1 MPKQLNIIVNGK
13 GGVGKSFFATNFVQ
27 YLKDQQIEHRAIDT
41 DNENSTL
48 KRFHREAE
56 FINIEKVQEIDLLFS
71 CLETS
76 SLVVVDCRAA
86 STDIFLDYFR
96 EVRVFELLELLAA
109 SLTVV
114 SPVNHEADSV
124 EQVKIIADALGGKC
138 RYVIVRNQA
147 HSEQFKIYDNSRTRS
162 RVLDELAGCEIIMPR
177 LYDWL
182 VTGLNETN
190 LPMSTAIAQSDFS
203 LVDRQRLKNW
213 QALFYEQIELAR
225 DLLVP
230 GSEQAKGSGKG
241 RKKIAQSAE
250 APAGATP

>member
-56 FINIEKVQEIDLLFS
+56 FINIDKVQEIDLLFAS
-71 CLETS
+71 LEAS

-96 EVRVFELLELLAA
+96 EVRVFELLEMLGA

-147 HSEQFKIYDNSRTRS
+147 HSEQFRIYDNSRTRT
-162 RVLDELAGCEIIMPR
+162 RLLEEFAGREILMPK

-190 LPMSTAIAQSDFS
+190 LSMSAAIAGSEFS

-213 QALFYEQIELAR
+213 QALFYEQIDLAR
-225 DLLVP
+225 DFLLP
-230 GSEQAKGSGKG
+230 GTEQAKAKG
-241 RKKIAQSAE
+241 RKKPAPSSE
-250 APAGATP
+250 APATTAP

>member
-56 FINIEKVQEIDLLFS
+56 FINIDKVQEIDLLFAS
-71 CLETS
+71 LEAS

-96 EVRVFELLELLAA
+96 EVRVFELLEMLGA

-147 HSEQFKIYDNSRTRS
+147 HSEQFRIYDNSRTRT
-162 RVLDELAGCEIIMPR
+162 RVLEELAGREIVMPK

-190 LPMSTAIAQSDFS
+190 LSMSAAIAGSDFN

-213 QALFYEQIELAR
+213 QALFYEQIDLAR
-225 DLLVP
+225 DLLLP
-230 GSEQAKGSGKG
+230 GSEQARGSGKG
-241 RKKIAQSAE
+241 RKKATPSAE
-250 APAGATP
+250 APAVATP